1 MFINSLLFLFLL
13 CFSIIIFFINNYY
26 ILGIILIISILLCL
40 LFKVRLPIYKSFLI
54 LLLINFSLNYLLGD
68 LGDAFVVTVRL
79 VIMFIMV
86 NLIMKKIGIYN
97 LSYIIGKLTHSKSIT
112 LILVIALS
120 FIPIMI
126 KEISEIRKSL
136 ITKNYP
142 LSLKNILKRPDIFVI
157 TFFSNLFKRVNDME
171 KVMLSKGIND
181 DYQ

>member
-1 MFINSLLFLFLL
+1 MLINSFLFLFLL
-13 CFSIIIFFINNYY
+13 GFSIIIFFINNYY
-26 ILGIILIISILLCL
+26 ILSVLLITSILLCL

-54 LLLINFSLNYLLGD
+54 LLIINFSLNYLLGD
-68 LGDAFVVTVRL
+68 LSDAFIVTIRL

-112 LILVIALS
+112 LIFVIALS

-136 ITKNYP
+136 VTKNFP

-157 TFFSNLFKRVNDME
+157 TFFNNLFKRVNDME